1 MKTLHKLG
9 LINIVV
15 LGVIALITPHEWYY
29 LILTTAQLVFVPIV
43 LASIGQSSKIV
54 IWIAMLAYLSVIL
67 IQVTPDTHWHAFLAA
82 VYLLYT
88 ILIAFKGFNRF
99 LHRGFTHIEE
109 ILIDVAMVFLA
120 IGGIWF

>member
-67 IQVTPDTHWHAFLAA
+67 IQVTPDTHWHAFWRQFT
-82 VYLLYT
+82 YC
-88 ILIAFKGFNRF
+88 ILF
-99 LHRGFTHIEE
+99 
-109 ILIDVAMVFLA
+109 
-120 IGGIWF
+120 